1 MMKKISPEIKTGV
14 IAILTIAAFIWLY
27 SFLKGHNLFSRT
39 DSYTVI
45 YENIAGLEGS
55 SPVEINGFKAGVVNS
70 VRLLNDG
77 SGKIA
82 VDFSILKGL
91 RIPEG
96 SVAEITTATLIA
108 GMKIRMVM
116 AKDSPGFYQRGDT
129 IPGRVAVSILDK
141 AEQQFEPVMM
151 KVDSLLYHLSVAME
165 RINSI
170 MTEEFASDLAETN
183 SNIASATG
191 SLEVMLAETEESF
204 PSLIEGIDR
213 FTAMINNNSNNIEG
227 TITNMKSISD
237 TIAAADIYGAVIN
250 LRNNLDQTNSLLAKI
265 NSGEGSAGMVLNDD
279 SLYLNLS
286 ESLESLNLLLTDLR
300 ENPGNYVHFSLFGRK
315 TDK

>member
-1 MMKKISPEIKTGV
+1 MKKISPEIKTGV

-55 SPVEINGFKAGVVNS
+55 SPVEINGFKAGVVNG
-70 VRLLNDG
+70 VKLLNDG

-82 VDFSILKGL
+82 VDFSIIKGF

-116 AKDSPGFYQRGDT
+116 ATDSPGFYHRGDT

-141 AEQQFEPVMM
+141 AEQQFEPVMI

-165 RINSI
+165 RISSI
-170 MTEEFASDLAETN
+170 MTEEFVSDLAETN

-191 SLEVMLAETEESF
+191 SFEVMLAETEESF

-213 FTAMINNNSNNIEG
+213 FTSMLNNNSNNIEA
-227 TITNMKSISD
+227 TITNLKSISD
-237 TIAAADIYGAVIN
+237 TVAAADIYGAVIN
-250 LRNNLDQTNSLLAKI
+250 LRNNLDQTNSLLTKI
-265 NSGEGSAGMVLNDD
+265 NNGEGSAGMVLNDD

-286 ESLESLNLLLTDLR
+286 ESLASLNLLLTDLR

>member
-1 MMKKISPEIKTGV
+1 MKKISPEVKTGV

-39 DSYTVI
+39 DNYTVI

-55 SPVEINGFKAGVVNS
+55 SPVEINGFKAGVVNN
-70 VRLLNDG
+70 VKLMNDG
-77 SGKIA
+77 SGRIA
-82 VDFSILKGL
+82 VGFSILKDF

-116 AKDSPGFYQRGDT
+116 ADNSTGYYQRGDT

-151 KVDSLLYHLSVAME
+151 KVDSLLYHLSIAME

-191 SLEVMLAETEESF
+191 SLEVMLAGTEESF

-213 FTAMINNNSNNIEG
+213 FTAMLNNNSNNIDE
-227 TITNMKSISD
+227 TISNLKSISD

-250 LRNNLDQTNSLLAKI
+250 LRNNLDQTNSLLTKI
-265 NSGEGSAGMVLNDD
+265 NNGEGSAGMVFNDD

-286 ESLESLNLLLTDLR
+286 ASLESLNSLLNDLR

-315 TDK
+315 TEK